1 MDKVWVIIRKEW
13 AEVFKNRMVLFA
25 VAFMPLLF
33 TAIPLGILYSMRG
46 SAGATEIGTAMTEY
60 PEMFAASCEGLS
72 AIACS
77 QYFLISQ
84 FLILFLMMPII
95 IPVTIASYSIV
106 GEKTT
111 RTLEPVLATPIT
123 TLELLLGK
131 AMAGV
136 LPALGVTWLSY
147 LAFVIGTGIL
157 AVDKQLVA
165 SVTEP
170 IWLISIFGIGTLLSV
185 AGVSMSIMISSR
197 VNDPRV
203 AEQLSS
209 LVVLPLLGI
218 FMGQS
223 FGLIEYSLSL
233 VLWATLAMLALDAVL
248 LYFAIQLFQRETILT
263 RWK

>member
-1 MDKVWVIIRKEW
+1 MTKVWEIVRKEW
-13 AEVFKNRMVLFA
+13 SEVFKNRFVLFA

-46 SAGATEIGTAMTEY
+46 SASTELTAVMTDV
-60 PEMFAASCEGLS
+60 PAEMSSLCEGLS
-72 AIACS
+72 GAACS

-106 GEKTT
+106 GEKST

-131 AMAGV
+131 ALAAV
-136 LPALGVTWLSY
+136 IPALVVTWLSY
-147 LAFVIGTGIL
+147 GTFVIGTSIL
-157 AVDKQLVA
+157 AIEQSLV
-165 SVTEP
+165 SMVVEP
-170 IWLISIFGIGTLLSV
+170 IWLLSIFGIGTLLSIS
-185 AGVSMSIMISSR
+185 GVSLSIMISSR

-209 LVVLPLLGI
+209 LVVLPLMAI

-223 FGLIEYSLSL
+223 FGLFQFDLGL
-233 VLWATLAMLALDAVL
+233 ALWVTFGMLLLDAVL